1 MNGAEL
7 HLLVNHVSLFA
18 LILGAVALAVS
29 MKRGSAELRVLASV
43 LFVVAGVFAGI
54 TFLSGEEAEEVLM
67 PLDEETEP
75 LVERHEQSANWALRS
90 GILVGILALAVEWA
104 ARRKQRW
111 FKPLQ
116 WALLVFA
123 LHGCTVFATTAWLGG
138 EIRHTEI
145 RD

>member
-1 MNGAEL
+1 
-7 HLLVNHVSLFA
+7 
-18 LILGAVALAVS
+18 
-29 MKRGSAELRVLASV
+29 V